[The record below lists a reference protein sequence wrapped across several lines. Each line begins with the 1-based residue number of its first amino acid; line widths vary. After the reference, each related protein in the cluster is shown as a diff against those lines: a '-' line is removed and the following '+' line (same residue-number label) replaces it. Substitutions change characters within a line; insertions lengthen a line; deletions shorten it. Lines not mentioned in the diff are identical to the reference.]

1 MWVKF
6 KIEMTVE
13 FDGFKI
19 PENKSRSMINALQR
33 EQVEQE
39 IQSKLA
45 DLNPQIQNVYKQ
57 RSNG

>member
-1 MWVKF
+1 MKF
-6 KIEMTVE
+6 KVEMTVE
-13 FDGFKI
+13 FEGFKI

-39 IQSKLA
+39 IQKRLA
-45 DLNPQIQNVYKQ
+45 DLNSQIQNVYKQ

>member
-1 MWVKF
+1 MPVKF
-6 KIEMTVE
+6 KVEMTVE
-13 FDGFKI
+13 FEEFKI

-39 IQSKLA
+39 IQKRLA

>member
-1 MWVKF
+1 MKF

-13 FDGFKI
+13 FDGFNI

-33 EQVEQE
+33 EQVEQA
-39 IQSKLA
+39 IQKQLA
-45 DLNPQIQNVYKQ
+45 DLKPQIQNVYKQ